1 MTSIKNINM
10 IMTDC
15 PALLKNWMGY
25 IIHIRAT
32 KLMQV
37 KFLSFGLLTVF
48 LFACDTQAPEEHVKH
63 EPFTLLI
70 QKKSSETPSGG
81 LTTEPFLRGIQRE
94 QVQGIPDR
102 STFFLAERVSK
113 ITHYPCGECHTRTVS
128 ELKKL
133 GNSYAPKAH
142 WDISLQHASKDLM
155 NCQTCHPNSRMN
167 TLHSLQGA
175 PIEFN
180 HAYQLCGQCHF
191 QQARDWSGG
200 AHGKRLGGWASPRVI
215 KNCTGCHNAHN
226 PRLEK
231 RWPSRASSL
240 PNLTLE

>member
-1 MTSIKNINM
+1 MIGWPELLKKWMENINL
-10 IMTDC
+10 I
-15 PALLKNWMGY
+15 LLK
-25 IIHIRAT
+25 
-32 KLMQV
+32 KLKQG
-37 KFLSFGLLTVF
+37 KILNFGLLLVF

-81 LTTEPFLRGIQRE
+81 LNTEPYLQGIQRE
-94 QVQGIPDR
+94 QVQGFPDR
-102 STFFLAERVSK
+102 SPFFLAERVSK
-113 ITHYPCGECHTRTVS
+113 ITHFPCVECHTRTVS

-133 GNSYAPKAH
+133 ENSHAPKAH
-142 WDISLQHASKDLM
+142 WDIRLLHAGEKLM
-155 NCQTCHPNSRMN
+155 NCQTCHPNSGMN
-167 TLHSLQGA
+167 TLHSLQGS

-180 HAYQLCGQCHF
+180 HAYQLCAQCHF
-191 QQARDWSGG
+191 QQARDWSAG
-200 AHGKRLGGWASPRVI
+200 AHGKSLGGWASPRVI
-215 KNCTGCHNAHN
+215 KNCTGCHNAHK

>member
-1 MTSIKNINM
+1 MKVW
-10 IMTDC
+10 
-15 PALLKNWMGY
+15 PVLLKNWMEN
-25 IIHIRAT
+25 INRIHLI
-32 KLMQV
+32 KQMQV
-37 KFLSFGLLTVF
+37 KFLSFGLLLVF
-48 LFACDTQAPEEHVKH
+48 LFACDTQAPEERVKH

-81 LTTEPFLRGIQRE
+81 LSTEPYLQGIQRE
-94 QVQGIPDR
+94 KVQGFPDR
-102 STFFLAERVSK
+102 SAFFLAERVSK
-113 ITHYPCGECHTRTVS
+113 ITHFPCGECHTRTVS
-128 ELKKL
+128 ELKEL
-133 GNSYAPKAH
+133 ENSNAPKAH
-142 WDISLQHASKDLM
+142 WNINLQHAGKDLM

-167 TLHSLQGA
+167 TLRSLQGA

-180 HAYQLCGQCHF
+180 HAYQLCAQCHF

>member
-81 LTTEPFLRGIQRE
+81 LTTEPYLRGIQRE

-142 WDISLQHASKDLM
+142 WNISLQHASKDLM

-200 AHGKRLGGWASPRVI
+200 AHGKRFLVGI
-215 KNCTGCHNAHN
+215 
-226 PRLEK
+226 
-231 RWPSRASSL
+231 SSSH
-240 PNLTLE
+240 